1 MNEHKERPI
10 ISFRVKRKNS
20 ILSIFEIT
28 KQALFTQVLMN
39 ENESGKNMICEKCM
53 IMWENYYEYL
63 TKYFDDI
70 IPRWVLENN
79 PDSLVLS
86 NHSKDYK
93 LNQY

>member
-1 MNEHKERPI
+1 MNISKERHVI
-10 ISFRVKRKNS
+10 TFRVKHKKP
-20 ILSIFEIT
+20 ILSIYEIT

-39 ENESGKNMICEKCM
+39 ENESGENMICEKCM

-63 TKYFDDI
+63 SKYFDDI

-86 NHSKDYK
+86 NHSKDS
-93 LNQY
+93 L

>member
-1 MNEHKERPI
+1 MNISKERHVI
-10 ISFRVKRKNS
+10 TFRVKHKKP
-20 ILSIFEIT
+20 ILSIYEIT

-70 IPRWVLENN
+70 ISRWVLENN

-86 NHSKDYK
+86 THSKDSI
-93 LNQY
+93 